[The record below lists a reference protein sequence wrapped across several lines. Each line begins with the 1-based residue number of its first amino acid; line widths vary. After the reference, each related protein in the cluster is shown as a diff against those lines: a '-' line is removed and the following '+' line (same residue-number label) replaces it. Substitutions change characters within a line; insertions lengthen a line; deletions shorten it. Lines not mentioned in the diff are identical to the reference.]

1 MLAYCIKDG
10 EQQDA
15 GEFLGLYLD
24 ALEEELGELHTYIVP
39 SVKKLEKGTLS
50 SEGQTEVGKRDD
62 TVRRLFFLY
71 ELSLTLLAYRMDT
84 NRQVQSSLPFRVS
97 SVEDPV

>member
-1 MLAYCIKDG
+1 MLVYCIKDG

-24 ALEEELGELHTYIVP
+24 ALEEELVELHTYISMRKPASAPNVEEL
-39 SVKKLEKGTLS
+39 KKGALS
-50 SEGQTEVGKRDD
+50 AKVQTEVRKRDD

-71 ELSLTLLAYRMDT
+71 ELSWTLLTYGWA
-84 NRQVQSSLPFRVS
+84 
-97 SVEDPV
+97 